1 MSFNLRRAGN
11 CHGSIVSPAGLGICV
26 DLRWQVLRQNCE
38 VACQLSTA
46 GRITHSQSGGRI
58 VAYTAF
64 CHLISCLSTHKLVL
78 GSAPAAASG
87 LAWRPP
93 AMRKKTRVKRNS
105 NQPKK
110 VLRLPDLEHAK
121 SAVPDSLTSNEGRRC
136 YCHAIDEFVDW
147 YCSEPRLA
155 FNRTVVLRYRSY
167 LEGRRLAIF
176 SISDFWIPAR

>member
-1 MSFNLRRAGN
+1 
-11 CHGSIVSPAGLGICV
+11 
-26 DLRWQVLRQNCE
+26 LRQNCE

-46 GRITHSQSGGRI
+46 GRITHSQSGGCI
-58 VAYTAF
+58 VASTAF

-78 GSAPAAASG
+78 GSVPTVASW

-121 SAVPDSLTSNEGRRC
+121 SAVLDSLTSNEGRRC

-147 YCSEPRLA
+147 YCSEPRLHLIERWGVSSFA
-155 FNRTVVLRYRSY
+155 LTMK
-167 LEGRRLAIF
+167 RRATGCT
-176 SISDFWIPAR
+176 WIDSNLQIARLPAVSF